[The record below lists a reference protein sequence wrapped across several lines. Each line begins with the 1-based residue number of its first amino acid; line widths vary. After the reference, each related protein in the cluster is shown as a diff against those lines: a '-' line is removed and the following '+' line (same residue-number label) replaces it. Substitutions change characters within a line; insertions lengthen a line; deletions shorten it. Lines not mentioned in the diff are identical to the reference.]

1 MATKI
6 PKGAP
11 LVENPVVDKEK
22 FKDSGGKYI
31 TQGLFIDFKY
41 SDKFA
46 VYCLASE
53 DKEYDGVLYP
63 SLKRL
68 YLEMEDVTEYEF
80 ASTHLAGWDHWQKIC
95 GNAVLRID
103 IDKWRDELELKMK
116 AIAAKAMVKAA
127 REGDLTAAKWLSVN
141 GWQGAR
147 GRPSKAELKAEQ
159 KRRDAAAKDT
169 EKDAANIMHLLKKD

>member
-1 MATKI
+1 MI
-6 PKGAP
+6 
-11 LVENPVVDKEK
+11 DKTK
-22 FKDSGGKYI
+22 FKGPQGDYI
-31 TQGLFIDFKY
+31 TQGLFIDFNYKDKY
-41 SDKFA
+41 A
-46 VYCLASE
+46 VYCLAAE
-53 DKEYDGVLYP
+53 DKTYGGVVYP

-80 ASTHLAGWDHWQKIC
+80 ATTYLADWEHWQRIC
-95 GNAVLRID
+95 GNAVLRVD

-127 REGDLTAAKWLSVN
+127 RDGDLTAAKWLSVN